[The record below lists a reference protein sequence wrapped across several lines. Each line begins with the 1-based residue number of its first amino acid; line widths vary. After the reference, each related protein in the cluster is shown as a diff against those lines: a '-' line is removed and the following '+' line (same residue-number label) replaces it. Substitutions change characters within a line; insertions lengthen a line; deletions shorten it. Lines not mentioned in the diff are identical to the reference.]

1 MSPLNGTVLLAAAVV
16 ASPALYGGF
25 VGGTMP
31 TDTALT
37 RYLVAVGACWVL
49 FSVMVELV
57 LPSRDE
63 VARAVQARDA
73 AAAAERA
80 ASADAAPPAYDVPPG
95 SGASDPAA

>member
-37 RYLVAVGACWVL
+37 RYLVAVGACWL
-49 FSVMVELV
+49 LLSVMVELV

-73 AAAAERA
+73 AAAERA
-80 ASADAAPPAYDVPPG
+80 AGTGAAPPVHDVPPG
-95 SGASDPAA
+95 SGAGDPAA

>member
-37 RYLVAVGACWVL
+37 RYLVAVGACWLL

-73 AAAAERA
+73 AAAEREAAAE
-80 ASADAAPPAYDVPPG
+80 SGPPAYDVPPG
-95 SGASDPAA
+95 SGAGDPAA